1 MDPTIPWQLRPRP
14 HVALPH
20 RREFDQSWMIETGM
34 ELIGRWIHDARN
46 RAGFTQAQLARMS
59 GLHQSTISRLERGKL
74 QGLSLHRLA
83 VLVTVLEHVLADL
96 PFRGARRQ

>member
-1 MDPTIPWQLRPRP
+1 
-14 HVALPH
+14 
-20 RREFDQSWMIETGM
+20 M
-34 ELIGRWIHDARN
+34 ELIGRWILDARR

-83 VLVTVLEHVLADL
+83 VLAAVLEHVLADL
-96 PFRGARRQ
+96 PLRLARA